1 MPKPNN
7 VRAAFDAGY
16 CSGKYCRDL
25 VGSGEGIQDYTDPE
39 HPKRFCWFCYR
50 KLEAAKDASPKAPP
64 APATAPPPDATPP
77 TLPPTLPRRV
87 VVVRRN
93 T

>member
-1 MPKPNN
+1 MPKPKDA
-7 VRAAFDAGY
+7 RAAFDAGY
-16 CSGKYCRDL
+16 CSGKHCRDL

-39 HPKRFCWFCYR
+39 KPKRFCWRCYQ
-50 KLEAAKDASPKAPP
+50 KLEAVKDKESKP
-64 APATAPPPDATPP
+64 APDMEPEPAPVR
-77 TLPPTLPRRV
+77 RRV